1 MIEVFDTKLIN
12 PELFQEIVCLPYQFS
27 RTDAPPTPEQP
38 NVDLAGMYWTHQFY
52 NFTPI
57 ADPDYFQNAGIDGS
71 NNKLYL
77 DILTYLEAVCPN
89 MPPRDHMYSSYVNVL
104 RHGNSPGIHVDAP
117 YHVESNKTVL
127 VYMNDVWH
135 PEWGGETVFFDH
147 ELDAKYL
154 VAPRPGRIVIFDGR
168 IPHTGRTPTPKFMYN
183 RYILAYKYMDP
194 SVRQELFTSHE
205 MNNLPPVGDMG
216 IAGFNP
222 NTVEEIMKTLAKNGG
237 VAIVK

>member
-1 MIEVFDTKLIN
+1 MIEVYDTKLVN

-57 ADPDYFQNAGIDGS
+57 DDPDYFQNAGIDGS

-77 DILTYLEAVCPN
+77 DILSYLEAVCPN
-89 MPPRDHMYSSYVNVL
+89 MPPRAHMYSAYVNVL

-183 RYILAYKYMDP
+183 RYILAYKYMEP

>member
-1 MIEVFDTKLIN
+1 
-12 PELFQEIVCLPYQFS
+12 
-27 RTDAPPTPEQP
+27 
-38 NVDLAGMYWTHQFY
+38 
-52 NFTPI
+52 
-57 ADPDYFQNAGIDGS
+57 
-71 NNKLYL
+71 
-77 DILTYLEAVCPN
+77 

-117 YHVESNKTVL
+117 HHVESNKTVL

>member
-1 MIEVFDTKLIN
+1 MIEVYDTKLVTS
-12 PELFQEIVCLPYQFS
+12 ELTQEIVGLPYQFS
-27 RTDAPPTPEQP
+27 RTDAPPCPERP
-38 NVDLAGMYWTHQFY
+38 NVELAGMYWTHQFY

-57 ADPDYFQNAGIDGS
+57 DDPDYFQNAGIDGS

-89 MPPRDHMYSSYVNVL
+89 MPPRAHMYSSYVNVL

-183 RYILAYKYMDP
+183 RYILAYKYMEP